1 MTRRDLAAAT
11 IGLTVGAAAI
21 LAVQHL
27 VYFWLLR
34 IHRRGF
40 RSGV

>member
-11 IGLTVGAAAI
+11 LGLATGAAAI

-27 VYFWLLR
+27 FYFHLLR
-34 IHRRGF
+34 IHRKGWRT
-40 RSGV
+40 

>member
-1 MTRRDLAAAT
+1 VTRRDLAAAT
-11 IGLTVGAAAI
+11 LGLTAGAAAI

-34 IHRRGF
+34 IHRKGWRA
-40 RSGV
+40 